1 MRTTVQIIVIAI
13 VLLGFGYAKY
23 QYEDRLS
30 RDMVSQKLI
39 QPPMRE
45 GTNLQLGQTGAA
57 VALGGLRSLVAAIWN
72 FRAFLH
78 FEELNWIKVEEAYEV
93 ATTLQPQ
100 TSYYW
105 ETGAWHLHTNAS
117 SHYKEKTDLSPFRRK
132 SMQRRYIEKGSSFL
146 ELGVKNNP
154 DNWKLHRE
162 LSRIWTDHHKL
173 PDIERSLKHFD
184 NMLNCES
191 LPDFRRDQM
200 KRFKYYAMTRLDSI
214 QEEAYRLGCELFKA
228 STDNHL
234 PRLSCT
240 LFALQ
245 NALNIPQKERI
256 PDSELFPNSAMQ
268 LAWLKHY
275 IKAEKIGYPMN
286 GVFLKTQELETKSLF
301 KL

>member
-1 MRTTVQIIVIAI
+1 MRTTVQIIVILM

-23 QYEDRLS
+23 PYEHRLS
-30 RDMVSQKLI
+30 RDMVSHKLI

-45 GTNLQLGQTGAA
+45 GTSLQLGQTGAA

-72 FRAFLH
+72 FRAFLY

-105 ETGAWHLHTNAS
+105 ETGGWHLHTNAS
-117 SHYKEKTDLSPFRRK
+117 SHYREKTDLSPFRRK

-173 PDIERSLKHFD
+173 PDIERALKHFD

-191 LPDFRRDQM
+191 LPDFRRNQM
-200 KRFKYYAMTRLDSI
+200 KRFKYYAMTRLDSM
-214 QEEAYRLGCELFKA
+214 QEEAYRYGRSIFQE

-234 PRLSCT
+234 PRLSCS

-245 NALNIPQKERI
+245 NALDIPVNERI
-256 PDSELFPNSAMQ
+256 PDTKLFPDAESQ
-268 LAWLKHY
+268 LKWLKHY
-275 IKAEKIGYPMN
+275 VGQESIGYPMN
-286 GVFLKTQELETKSLF
+286 GVVLKIRELETKSLF